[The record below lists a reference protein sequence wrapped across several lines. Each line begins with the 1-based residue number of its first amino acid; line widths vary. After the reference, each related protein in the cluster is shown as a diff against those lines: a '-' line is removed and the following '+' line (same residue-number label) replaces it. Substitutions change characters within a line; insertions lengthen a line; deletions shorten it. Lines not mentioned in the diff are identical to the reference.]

1 MHATTIPARFAVR
14 AYNYRSAPDP
24 IESTDTI
31 HDDRTTYGEAYTWG
45 TPHLTVEEAKREA
58 LLRREAALAGQVA
71 YHGTCNMLDLTP
83 ASVLKFS
90 NRELPDAKYGL
101 LAVRVKCSASRSK
114 PYRVEFT
121 AIPSDRLYRLPLL
134 EHTWPRI
141 HGTITGRIA
150 SPGDYPEPYV
160 DERGEYIVNLH
171 LDRDS
176 RTPGLNS
183 CPMRLAKPFAGANES
198 GLHFGLVDGTEVT
211 VAFHHGNPDLP
222 YISQVLH
229 NSRAPDPIVC
239 KRRWN
244 SRSTIHTRSNNTV
257 EFEDWPDEE
266 HIKVATEQ
274 GKSQL
279 NLGHTVDRDR
289 KLRGNGFELRT
300 DLKGSLR
307 AGAGLLVSADMQE
320 KALGQQTDM
329 KPAMNQFQ
337 LAQAQAQGLADVAAV
352 AKAEIADLKAENQ
365 WLKDELS
372 DLKKAVIALSAP
384 HGIGLATPDRIM
396 VAAGKDVSLTTSARF
411 NVSAVRNIAIA
422 AGDVLSLFAHRLGIK
437 LFAARGKIQ
446 IQAQSDAMELVSQ
459 KDLNLCSANGTLVA
473 NAANGVVLSGGG
485 SAYIKVQGDDVE
497 IGGAGNLILKI
508 IEVKKS
514 GPGSLSLP
522 LPLPKFEQTNIAPD
536 EKFILSDA
544 LTGRPAAN
552 RPYKIQ
558 LAGGRIV
565 EGVTNA
571 SGETSLAK
579 SDIAQ
584 GVKLLLSTN
593 NKGA

>member
-1 MHATTIPARFAVR
+1 
-14 AYNYRSAPDP
+14 
-24 IESTDTI
+24 
-31 HDDRTTYGEAYTWG
+31 
-45 TPHLTVEEAKREA
+45 
-58 LLRREAALAGQVA
+58 
-71 YHGTCNMLDLTP
+71 
-83 ASVLKFS
+83 
-90 NRELPDAKYGL
+90 
-101 LAVRVKCSASRSK
+101 
-114 PYRVEFT
+114 
-121 AIPSDRLYRLPLL
+121 
-134 EHTWPRI
+134 
-141 HGTITGRIA
+141 
-150 SPGDYPEPYV
+150 
-160 DERGEYIVNLH
+160 
-171 LDRDS
+171 
-176 RTPGLNS
+176 
-183 CPMRLAKPFAGANES
+183 MRLAKPFAGANES

-584 GVKLLLSTN
+584 GIKLLLSTN